1 MIEIITGYILIAI
14 IVFFSSFYLIIKK
27 YKKTNT
33 TLCFTEWY
41 LDDWMWINISFSI
54 FWMITIPVAL
64 TLWSFVKACKVI
76 MKHCGVK

>member
-14 IVFFSSFYLIIKK
+14 IIFFSSFYSIIKK

-41 LDDWMWINISFSI
+41 LDDRMWINILFSI

-64 TLWSFVKACKVI
+64 TFWCFVKACKVI
-76 MKHCGVK
+76 MKKCGVK